1 MVAVPNLHDYV
12 RDLARGM
19 PGDYCSALKQLMQV
33 AKASGNNK
41 LYQDAKATWKQDCR
55 GYRQ

>member
-1 MVAVPNLHDYV
+1 
-12 RDLARGM
+12 M